1 MPLSKTLIATTLVA
15 LSCVLGLGPSF
26 CAKASAAEADYP
38 QIVPLSVGAAAG
50 ANPPSIRFVTSDD
63 FPPFNFVDGSG
74 LITGFNIEVARAI
87 CTHLAIP
94 CTVQVR
100 PFPLLLETVGEN
112 KADAIVAGVADTPT
126 LRQHLAYS
134 VPYFREPARF
144 VRRWPALVDP
154 SPRTLAG
161 KSVGVIAGS
170 RYADF
175 VRDFFPAAKPRT
187 AGSEAELFTLLKNG
201 EIDAAF
207 TGAVGASFWLAGPVA
222 HGCCAFSGGAYTEPT
237 YFGDGMKIAVAA
249 DNTALKGSIDGAL
262 RALDADG
269 TLPDLALRFFPES
282 LY

>member
-1 MPLSKTLIATTLVA
+1 MRVSSFLIATILTVLV
-15 LSCVLGLGPSF
+15 CVISL
-26 CAKASAAEADYP
+26 ASAQIGDARAAETDYP
-38 QIVPLSVGAAAG
+38 QIVPLGMGPAAG
-50 ANPPSIRFVTSDD
+50 TSPPSIRFVTSDD
-63 FPPFNFVDGSG
+63 FPPFNFIDGSG
-74 LITGFNIEVARAI
+74 LVTGFNVEVARAI

-100 PFPLLLETVGEN
+100 PFPLLLEAVRDN
-112 KADAIVAGVADTPT
+112 KADAIVAGVADTPA
-126 LRQHLAYS
+126 LRLHLAYS

-161 KSVGVIAGS
+161 KSVGVITNS

-175 VRDFFPAAKPRT
+175 IRDFFPEAKLRL
-187 AGSEAELFTLLKNG
+187 AGDAAELFSLLKDG
-201 EIDAAF
+201 EVDAVF

-222 HGCCAFSGGAYTEPT
+222 HGCCAFSGGAYTEPA
-237 YFGDGMKIAVAA
+237 YFGDGMKIAIGA
-249 DNTALKGSIDGAL
+249 NNLALRTSINGAL

-269 TLPDLALRFFPES
+269 TLADLALRFFPES

>member
-1 MPLSKTLIATTLVA
+1 MRLSKILIATILA
-15 LSCVLGLGPSF
+15 ACVLGPGSSPG
-26 CAKASAAEADYP
+26 ARAAQADYP
-38 QIVPLSVGAAAG
+38 QIVPLATGPATA

-74 LITGFNIEVARAI
+74 LITGFNVEVARAI
-87 CTHLAIP
+87 CTHLSIP

-100 PFPLLLETVGEN
+100 PFPLLLGTIRDN
-112 KADAIVAGVADTPT
+112 KADAIAAGVADTPA
-126 LRQHLAYS
+126 LRRHLAYS

-144 VRRWPALVDP
+144 VRRWPALVEP

-161 KSVGVIAGS
+161 KAVGVISGS

-175 VRDFFPAAKPRT
+175 IRDYFPAATPRT
-187 AGSEAELFTLLKNG
+187 AATEADLFALLKDG
-201 EIDAAF
+201 EVDAVF
-207 TGAVGASFWLAGPVA
+207 TGAVGAAFWLAGPAA
-222 HGCCAFSGGAYTEPT
+222 HGCCAFSGGAYTEPA

-249 DNTALKGSIDGAL
+249 DNMALKGSIDGAL

-269 TLPDLALRFFPES
+269 TLADLALRFFPES